1 MVAGTIIGLASGAIH
16 LFMPRVAVIG
26 GGLAGLASAVALGSA
41 GFEVDIY
48 EARNFL
54 GGRATSWPVGGSDTE
69 MIDNCQHVLLRC
81 CVNLLDLY
89 RRLGVENKIGFHRE
103 FHFIEPGGRTS
114 VLKRGMFPAPA
125 HFFGSFLKLKF
136 LGVADKISIARAINA
151 IPQERRTRTDLDQIT
166 MLDWLREKR
175 QTDAAIERY
184 WRQVLVSAVNEDLE
198 RMAAAHG
205 FQVFW
210 LGMIARADSYE
221 MGIPDVPLR
230 ELYDEH
236 SLARAGAVR
245 IRHRS
250 SVTGI
255 ETGDATVSGI
265 QTAAGPSKA
274 DYYVSALP
282 FERLQPL
289 LPALPIEWSAFE
301 HSPITGIH
309 LWFDRPVTSLPH
321 ATLLD
326 RTIQWMFN
334 KSEGRYIQTVVSAS
348 RSLLETPR
356 QEIIDLAVRELAEF
370 FPIVKEARLEKA
382 QVIKEVRA
390 TFSAKPGLEAL
401 RPLSRIHLK
410 NFFLAGDWTRS
421 GWPATMEG
429 AVRSGYLAA
438 EAVTEAAG
446 APRRFLLPD
455 IA

>member
-1 MVAGTIIGLASGAIH
+1 
-16 LFMPRVAVIG
+16 MPRVAVIG
-26 GGLAGLASAVALGSA
+26 GGLAGIASAVALGSA

-54 GGRATSWPVGGSDTE
+54 GGRATSWPVGAEDSE
-69 MIDNCQHVLLRC
+69 MIDNCQHILLRC

-89 RRLGVENKIGFHRE
+89 RRLGVEDKIRFHRE

-136 LGVADKISIARAINA
+136 LNTADKIAIARAIRD
-151 IPQERRTRTDLDQIT
+151 IPRERQSRIDLDRIT
-166 MLDWLREKR
+166 MLDWLREKC
-175 QTDAAIERY
+175 QTPQAIERY
-184 WRQVLVSAVNEDLE
+184 WRQVLVSAVNEELD

-210 LGMIARADSYE
+210 LGMIARADSHE
-221 MGIPDVPLR
+221 MGVPDVPLR
-230 ELYDEH
+230 ELYDEQ
-236 SLARAGAVR
+236 SLARAGA
-245 IRHRS
+245 IRLHHRCPITS
-250 SVTGI
+250 IETRASTVTGPI
-255 ETGDATVSGI
+255 A
-265 QTAAGPSKA
+265 A
-274 DYYVSALP
+274 DYYVSGLP

-289 LPALPIEWSAFE
+289 LPDLTDWTPFE

-309 LWFDRPVTSLPH
+309 LWFDRPVTTLPH

-334 KSEGRYIQTVVSAS
+334 KSEGRYIQLVVSAS
-348 RSLLETPR
+348 RTLLETPR

-370 FPIVKEARLEKA
+370 FPLVKNARLEKA

-390 TFSAKPGLEAL
+390 TFSARPGLESI
-401 RPLSRIHLK
+401 RPVSRTRLS

>member
-1 MVAGTIIGLASGAIH
+1 
-16 LFMPRVAVIG
+16 MPRVAVIG

-41 GFEVDIY
+41 GFEIDLY

-54 GGRATSWPVGGSDTE
+54 GGRATSWPAPAATSGEDGE

-89 RRLGVENKIGFHRE
+89 RRLGVENKVHFYRE
-103 FHFIEPGGRTS
+103 FYFIEPGGRTS
-114 VLKRGMFPAPA
+114 FLKRGMLPAPA
-125 HFFGSFLKLKF
+125 HFFGSFLNLKF
-136 LGVADKISIARAINA
+136 LSFSDKICIARAVNA
-151 IPQERRTRTDLDQIT
+151 IPRERKSRTDLDRIT

-184 WRQVLVSAVNEDLE
+184 WRQVLVSAVNEELD

-221 MGIPDVPLR
+221 MGIPSVPLR
-230 ELYDEH
+230 ELYDER
-236 SLARAGAVR
+236 SLAQAGKIHVL
-245 IRHRS
+245 HRCGITS
-250 SVTGI
+250 I
-255 ETGDATVSGI
+255 ETADGLVRGITTPSGLK
-265 QTAAGPSKA
+265 SA
-274 DYYVSALP
+274 DFYISALP
-282 FERLQPL
+282 FERLQPMM
-289 LPALPIEWSAFE
+289 PDSGIDWTAFS

-309 LWFDRPVTSLPH
+309 LWFDRPITSLPH

-326 RTIQWMFN
+326 RNIQWMFN
-334 KSEGRYIQTVVSAS
+334 KGEGRYIQTVVSAS
-348 RSLLETPR
+348 RSLVEMPR
-356 QEIIDLAVRELAEF
+356 QEVIDLAVRELADF
-370 FPIVKEARLEKA
+370 FPEVKQAKLERA

-390 TFSAKPGLEAL
+390 TFSAAPGLESK
-401 RPLSRIHLK
+401 RPHARTPLK

-438 EAVTEAAG
+438 EAVAEAAG
-446 APRRFLLPD
+446 TPGCFLLPD